1 MIRNVMKIKLF
12 ILAAGCLIA
21 FGCSSQ
27 IKSGFEAGEARDM
40 IRICN
45 SFGYLDLYK
54 DDREI
59 LPSGYTKL
67 YTSPAYG
74 MDNKFQIYSNGNR
87 GVVHFRGSTTKQS
100 SWLENLYASMIPVK
114 DKIIIN
120 GKAYSY
126 QVGEKSESRVHA
138 GYMLAICFFRDDLL
152 KQISELNKKG
162 IYDIYITGHSQGGA
176 LAQLVRAYLNY
187 LPEKELNRKNTF
199 KVYAFANP
207 MIGNVS
213 FSKEYTK
220 NYCDTGMSYLLH
232 NPSDFVTKLPVSYND
247 STFWQ
252 ANLTEFL
259 MNREG
264 FSMSNAALE
273 GALYFFKD
281 RVNEVAKNMSKNI
294 EAQLLKELGE
304 ISMPALH
311 EDVNYV
317 HTGNLIRISAT
328 EYPLELK
335 DSAILK
341 NDSLMKSYKRDANGI
356 FENKSLYKKQ
366 NFAIQHK
373 AYNYYTAILKDYFPE
388 EYDRLEQKYFV
399 LPKQE

>member
-1 MIRNVMKIKLF
+1 MKSIVLSAALF
-12 ILAAGCLIA
+12 AV

-27 IKSGFEAGEARDM
+27 IKGGFDAEEARDM
-40 IRICN
+40 IQICN

-54 DDREI
+54 DDTAI
-59 LPSGYTKL
+59 LPPGYQKV

-74 MDNKFQIYSNGNR
+74 MDNKFQVYSKGNK
-87 GVVHFRGSTTKQS
+87 GVIHFRGSTARQS

-114 DKIIIN
+114 DKIVVN
-120 GKAYSY
+120 GNEFKY
-126 QVGEKSESRVHA
+126 QVGEKEGSRVHA

-152 KQISELNKKG
+152 KQISELNSKG

-176 LAQLVRAYLNY
+176 LAQLVRAYLDY
-187 LPEKELNRKNTF
+187 LPEKELSKKNTF

-207 MIGNVS
+207 MIGNIS

-220 NYCDTGMSYLLH
+220 KYCEPGMSYLLH
-232 NPSDFVTKLPVSYND
+232 NPTDVVTKLPVSYND

-259 MNREG
+259 VNREG
-264 FSMSNAALE
+264 FSMSNAVLD

-281 RVNEVAKNMSKNI
+281 KVNELARNMSKNI

-304 ISMPALH
+304 ISMPAFH

-317 HTGNLIRISAT
+317 HTGNLVKISAT

-335 DSAILK
+335 DSTILK
-341 NDSLMKSYKRDANGI
+341 NDSLMKVYTRDVNGL
-356 FENKSLYKKQ
+356 FEDKSLYKKQ
-366 NFAIQHK
+366 GFTLQHK

-388 EYDRLEQKYFV
+388 QYDRLEQKYFV
-399 LPKQE
+399 LPKK